1 MDREKRGVIRRL
13 FEKRRFMREHRWTHA
28 QLSEYLDG
36 ELGEDERARLEEHV
50 RWCPECRRVLESLRR
65 TVEGLMG
72 LRVATP
78 ESVATGVIERLRRE
92 G

>member
-1 MDREKRGVIRRL
+1 MHD
-13 FEKRRFMREHRWTHA
+13 HRWTHPR
-28 QLSEYLDG
+28 LSEYLDG
-36 ELGEDERARLEEHV
+36 ELGEGQRARVEEHV

-72 LRVATP
+72 LRVAAP
-78 ESVATGVIERLRRE
+78 ESVAPGVIERLRRE

>member
-1 MDREKRGVIRRL
+1 MIRRL
-13 FEKRRFMREHRWTHA
+13 FAKRRFMREHRWAHA
-28 QLSEYLDG
+28 RLSQYLDG
-36 ELGEDERARLEEHV
+36 ELAAGERARVEEHV